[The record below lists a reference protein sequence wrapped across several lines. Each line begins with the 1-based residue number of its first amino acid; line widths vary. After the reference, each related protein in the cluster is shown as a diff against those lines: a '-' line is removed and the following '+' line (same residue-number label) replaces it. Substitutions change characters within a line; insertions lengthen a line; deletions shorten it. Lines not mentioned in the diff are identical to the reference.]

1 MVRTEILVVGGG
13 IGGLSVALGLARR
26 GRTVHVI
33 EKAPEF
39 GEIGAGLQL
48 APNASWALDRI
59 GVLDEV
65 KKHAVFP
72 QRLLWMDAM
81 SGERLTALD
90 CGEGFVKRYGYPYMV
105 MHRSDLLDAIL
116 AGCRSESRITLETN
130 KDVVGVV
137 DRESSAVVTCADGS
151 SYEAGIVIG
160 ADGLRSTVRSI
171 VHSDGEPICSA
182 YVAYRGTLPIGEMS
196 EHAGFD
202 SVIVWTGPDLHL
214 VQYPVRRGELYNQV
228 AVFRSAKFVEGV
240 TSGTSDEWGTPDEM
254 DAKFAPC
261 VPLVRAGI
269 AKMGRTRRWPMFD
282 RLPIHQWTRNRI
294 VLTGDAAHPMLQY
307 LAQGAAQAL
316 EDSAVL
322 ADAIVD
328 QPDVTRAFAAFQDE
342 RAPRTTAVQTMAR
355 EWGDYW
361 HLHDGPMK
369 ASRDARLR
377 LHVDDDYSDTD
388 WFYGY
393 RGPVDTLIRT

>member
-1 MVRTEILVVGGG
+1 MERLGIFVVGGG
-13 IGGLSVALGLARR
+13 IGGLSVALGLARH
-26 GRTVHVI
+26 GRNVHVI

-59 GVLDEV
+59 GVLDDV

-72 QRLLWMDAM
+72 QRILWIDAI
-81 SGERLTALD
+81 SGEQLTSLD
-90 CGEGFVKRYGYPYMV
+90 LGAPFVERYAYPYMV

-116 AGCRSESRITLETN
+116 HGCRNDPRVTLETK
-130 KDVVGVV
+130 KDVIGVV
-137 DRESSAVVTCADGS
+137 NRETTAVVSCADGT
-151 SYEAGIVIG
+151 SYEADVVIG
-160 ADGLRSTVRSI
+160 ADGLRSTVRNA
-171 VHSDGEPICSA
+171 VHPDGEPICSA
-182 YVAYRGTLPIGEMS
+182 YVAYRGTLPIAEVS
-196 EHAGFD
+196 EHAGLD
-202 SVIVWTGPDLHL
+202 NVMLWTGPDMHM

-228 AVFRSAKFVEGV
+228 AVFRSSRFAAGV
-240 TSGTSDEWGTPDEM
+240 TSGFDDDWGTPDEM
-254 DAKFAPC
+254 DAIFSQG

-282 RLPIHQWTRNRI
+282 REPIQDFAHGRV

-316 EDSAVL
+316 EDSAIL
-322 ADAIVD
+322 ADCIAEHRAVAD
-328 QPDVTRAFAAFQDE
+328 AFAAFVAE
-342 RAPRTTAVQTMAR
+342 RAPRTTHVQTMAR

-361 HLHDGPMK
+361 HLHPSPQK
-369 ASRDARLR
+369 AARDARLR
-377 LHVDDDYSDTD
+377 SHPADGYIESD

-393 RGPVDTLIRT
+393 RGQAASIRT